1 MCKHTRKRPP
11 WTDIVTTGELLAKVP
26 PVTKDQLYY
35 FEAKGFIRPKK
46 VSVGKV
52 ERNDYSDDDLKMVA
66 SISKYYQQG
75 FPPKVAFQKAM
86 AEQKTPPLP
95 LR

>member
-1 MCKHTRKRPP
+1 
-11 WTDIVTTGELLAKVP
+11 VTTGELLAHVP
-26 PVTKDQLYY
+26 GVTKDQLYY
-35 FEAKGFIRPKK
+35 FEAKGFLHPRK
-46 VSVGKV
+46 VSAGKI
-52 ERNDYSDDDLKMVA
+52 ERNDYTEEDLKMVKA
-66 SISKYYQQG
+66 ISKYYQQG

>member
-1 MCKHTRKRPP
+1 M
-11 WTDIVTTGELLAKVP
+11 TTGELLAQVP
-26 PVTKDQLYY
+26 GTTKDQLYY
-35 FEAKGFIRPKK
+35 FEAKGFVRPRK

-52 ERNDYSDDDLKMVA
+52 ERNDYNEEDLRLIKA
-66 SISKYYQQG
+66 ICKYYQQG